1 MALKLL
7 TEALGMLV
15 KKPLVWMPGLFA
27 AFTILFTYYL
37 FTLFGSVPALAAG
50 IILLLVFPAFLA
62 GTYGIVIGDKSSS
75 ADFRKYAVYGYFRCL
90 IPNLVVLMI
99 GFVLSNTLTY
109 ILLMLG
115 ISVDAAFYYSIFL
128 IIPLVFFFYFADISA
143 MVNNFATF
151 RAIKDSALRVTTGSI
166 SVTAFYLFNVAIFF
180 ATAFI
185 FSTIWSL
192 LAVDVLTPITQM
204 SEAEILAMFQE
215 ELLALFTSPEIISSG
230 CMALAI
236 CAIVFVPIFV
246 TYKACFYKRNL
257 LNLPAQPSQ
266 QNQQGQQGT
275 VDEKGRW
282 YKYS

>member
-1 MALKLL
+1 MALKSLS
-7 TEALGMLV
+7 EALGLLA

-27 AFTILFTYYL
+27 AFSILFTYYI
-37 FTLFGSVPALAAG
+37 FTIFGSIAAFTVG
-50 IILLLVFPAFLA
+50 IVLLLVFPAFLA
-62 GTYGIVIGDKSSS
+62 GTYGIIIGEKSSS

-90 IPNLVVLMI
+90 IPNVVVLMI

-115 ISVDAAFYYSIFL
+115 ISVDTAFYFSIFL
-128 IIPLVFFFYFADISA
+128 IIPLVFFLYFADISA
-143 MVNNFATF
+143 MVNNFSAF

-166 SVTAFYLFNVAIFF
+166 SVTVFYLFNVAIFF
-180 ATAFI
+180 AASFI
-185 FSTIWSL
+185 FSAIWPL
-192 LAVDVLTPITQM
+192 LAADVLTPITQM
-204 SEAEILAMFQE
+204 NEADILSMSQE

-236 CAIVFVPIFV
+236 CALIFVPIFV
-246 TYKACFYKRNL
+246 SYKACFYKRGL
-257 LNLPAQPSQ
+257 LTLPAQPSQ
-266 QNQQGQQGT
+266 ENQQGT